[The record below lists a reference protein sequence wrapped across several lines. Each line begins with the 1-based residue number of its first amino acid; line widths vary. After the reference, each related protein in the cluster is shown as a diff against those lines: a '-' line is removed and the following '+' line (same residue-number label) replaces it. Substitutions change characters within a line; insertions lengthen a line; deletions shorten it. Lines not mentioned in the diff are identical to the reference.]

1 MEAAWPE
8 CRRDRS
14 VEQRRERSCKEEPMS
29 DQIGTNRLFLSPPH
43 MSGRELR
50 YVEEAFAS
58 NYVAPAGPM
67 IERFERDFAAYTG
80 IAHTV
85 ALASGTAAIHL
96 ALLNLEIEPGDEFWA
111 STLTFL
117 GSIGAAIHERLVPV
131 FFEPDSKSWN
141 LDPDL
146 LGVAL
151 DEAAQRGRLPKV
163 VIPTELY
170 GQACDLDAI
179 LAHCARHGVPV
190 ICDSAEAVGTR
201 YKNRHAGKG
210 AFATAFS
217 FNGNKIMTT
226 SGGGLLASDDKSI
239 IDRAR
244 YLSTQARQSVVHY
257 EHTEVGFN
265 YRMSNISAAIGVGQ
279 MEVVEE
285 RVARRRAI
293 FARYVQRL
301 LGLPGISFM
310 PEADYGRTT
319 RWLTVIRIDQER
331 FGATREQVR
340 AALEEYNIESRPVWK
355 PMHMQPVF
363 AGARHFG
370 GRLSE
375 QIFTEGLC
383 LPSGSS
389 MDDCDVERVAGII
402 AEQCRAD

>member
-1 MEAAWPE
+1 MAQ
-8 CRRDRS
+8 S
-14 VEQRRERSCKEEPMS
+14 TKQSKMS
-29 DQIGTNRLFLSPPH
+29 ITHTHRVFLSPPH
-43 MSGRELR
+43 MSGREQH

-80 IAHTV
+80 IAHCV

-96 ALLNLEIEPGDEFWA
+96 ALLNLEIAPGEEFWA

-117 GSIGAAIHERLVPV
+117 GSIGAAIHERMVPV
-131 FFEPDSKSWN
+131 FFEPDARSWN

-146 LGVAL
+146 LGEEL
-151 DEAAQRGRLPKV
+151 DRAAKRGRLPKV

-179 LAHCARHGVPV
+179 LAHCERHGVPV
-190 ICDSAEAVGTR
+190 ICDSAEAAGTR
-201 YKNRHAGKG
+201 YKGRHAGKG

-226 SGGGLLASDDKSI
+226 SGGGLLASDDKRT

-244 YLSTQARQSVVHY
+244 YLSTQARQPIVHY

-265 YRMSNISAAIGVGQ
+265 YRMSNICAAIGVGQ
-279 MEVVEE
+279 LEVIEE

-293 FARYVQRL
+293 FARYAERL
-301 LGLPGISFM
+301 GSLPGIAFM
-310 PEADYGRTT
+310 PEADYGRAT
-319 RWLTVIRIDQER
+319 RWLTVVRINPAR
-331 FGATREQVR
+331 FGADRERVR
-340 AALEEYNIESRPVWK
+340 AALEAHDIESRPVWK

-363 AGARHFG
+363 AGARHVG
-370 GRLSE
+370 RRLSE
-375 QIFTEGLC
+375 DIFADGLC

-389 MDDCDVERVAGII
+389 MSDTDVDRVTAII
-402 AEQCRAD
+402 AEQCRTA